1 MVCIL
6 SAWSAAGGVG
16 TTRSL
21 RLPPTPKPSVI
32 SGGLCQRHPTTHRL
46 SPAPGCSDISWLPW
60 LQTVPI
66 ATAES
71 RDLITPP
78 AQRRGHRQ
86 RRGAASPEHGPGP
99 LPAAL
104 RRLPLPSQR
113 DPTPPPTPSPK
124 ASPSPQ
130 GPSSCGSHRAE
141 GSGPCRLREACG
153 ICRSAQPAT
162 FHLRRRRLNAA
173 RAGAPPPFN
182 PPPTAAARG
191 QNKSECGKGA
201 WLRCEC
207 GLSDVKCRGG
217 V

>member
-1 MVCIL
+1 MPHPGKARLNRDPGSLIK
-6 SAWSAAGGVG
+6 WSAFYLHGQQQEGVG

-86 RRGAASPEHGPGP
+86 RRGAASPTLGPGP

-104 RRLPLPSQR
+104 RRLPRPSQR
-113 DPTPPPTPSPK
+113 DPTPPPTPIT
-124 ASPSPQ
+124 Q
-130 GPSSCGSHRAE
+130 
-141 GSGPCRLREACG
+141 
-153 ICRSAQPAT
+153 
-162 FHLRRRRLNAA
+162 
-173 RAGAPPPFN
+173 
-182 PPPTAAARG
+182 
-191 QNKSECGKGA
+191 
-201 WLRCEC
+201 
-207 GLSDVKCRGG
+207 GLSQPPRPQQLRIPQSRGKRSL
-217 V
+217 